1 MGVSTLNFAFEIST
15 DGVPRAATSTNKRA
29 AYRMRAAKAA
39 GAHTAEIVSS
49 LGIRAEVPY
58 RRSDTRFFGTIRS
71 VPMEDPR
78 YDMRS
83 EHRSERGSPLKSVRY
98 SIRREAPHI
107 CHCVSCARLP
117 GIWCY

>member
-1 MGVSTLNFAFEIST
+1 VLLAAAVISTLNFAFEIST

-58 RRSDTRFFGTIRS
+58 RRSDTSFFGTIRS

-78 YDMRS
+78 YDTRS
-83 EHRSERGSPLKSVRY
+83 EHRSERGSPEVGTVLDTQRGP
-98 SIRREAPHI
+98 AH
-107 CHCVSCARLP
+107 LP
-117 GIWCY
+117 LCLLC